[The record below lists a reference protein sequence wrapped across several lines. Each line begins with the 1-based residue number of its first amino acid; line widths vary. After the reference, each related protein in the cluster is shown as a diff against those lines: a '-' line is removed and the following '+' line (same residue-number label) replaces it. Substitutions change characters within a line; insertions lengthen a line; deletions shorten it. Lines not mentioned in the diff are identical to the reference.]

1 MRELKYLTITHF
13 LYPTV
18 HSYTH
23 NGQNDDSN
31 TAITEYDY

>member
-31 TAITEYDY
+31 TAITEYDC